1 MSLIRRAFLYLT
13 RKRVK
18 TISLFV
24 IVLVITTLAL
34 SSVSLKDAVETAQLN
49 VRQSLGGCLIV
60 EPNYDKT
67 ENWEADTIMEGTIPV
82 MNFTGMRPT
91 KELAETIEQELDGLQ
106 GYNLSGSDLVRLFK
120 APDGNPQNGYD
131 LSHIAVGTST
141 YDAKFMA
148 EAKESGFA
156 HSDVFTTYN
165 VSVCTD
171 SSFDYYFMN
180 NEVRLVEGRHIDEN
194 ETGVVMINEKLAEFN
209 DLKVGDTIYIR
220 DSNIDLHEKGMT
232 EAVFASVEIVGL
244 FEVVKEYPVEFSYR
258 APENMIFITAG
269 TREIYD
275 VRYEETTSPFKSI
288 YFYAEEPD
296 DLDHMIE
303 QVQALP
309 GFEEGGDFVVTVRNE
324 ALNAIKGPLQNIGQ
338 IVTILIVLI
347 LVVGVIILSLVLSAR
362 TKERVRETGIL
373 LSVGVKKTNIL
384 LQYLVEMTVIV
395 LLACTVSVFS
405 SMLVA
410 ENAGTMILQDTV
422 NSGIESYTQQL
433 DEEERV
439 NNADVAAEETQNLTK
454 LTVSIGAG
462 EIAVL
467 YAGGLLLAWIAVA
480 ASSVPLFRLKP
491 REILSKMS

>member
-18 TISLFV
+18 TTSLFV
-24 IVLVITTLAL
+24 IVLVIATLAL
-34 SSVSLKDAVETAQLN
+34 SSVSLKDALETAQLN

-60 EPNYDKT
+60 VPNYDKT
-67 ENWEADTIMEGTIPV
+67 ENWEADTIMGGTIPV

-106 GYNLSGSDLVRLFK
+106 GYNLSGGDFVRLFK

-131 LSHIAVGTST
+131 LSHIAVGINS
-141 YDAKFMA
+141 YDAKLMA

-156 HSDVFTTYN
+156 HSDNAATYN

-171 SSFDYYFMN
+171 SSLDYYFMN
-180 NEVRLVEGRHIDEN
+180 NEVRLVAGRHINEN

-209 DLKVGDTIYIR
+209 DLQIGDMIYVR
-220 DSNIDLHEKGMT
+220 DSNVHLYQKGMT
-232 EAVFASVEIVGL
+232 EAVFAPVEIVGL
-244 FEVVKEYPVEFSYR
+244 FEVVKEYPVEFSFT

-275 VRYEETTSPFKSI
+275 VTYEERTSPFKSI

-491 REILSKMS
+491 REILSRMS

>member
-60 EPNYDKT
+60 KPNYDQSS
-67 ENWEADTIMEGTIPV
+67 NWEVDTIDGTV
-82 MNFTGMRPT
+82 TGMHFTGALPT
-91 KELAETIEQELDGLQ
+91 KELAETIEQELDGLR
-106 GYNLSGSDLVRLFK
+106 GYNLSGVDFVRLFK

-131 LSHIAVGTST
+131 LSHIAVGINS
-141 YDAKFMA
+141 YDAKLMA

-156 HSDVFTTYN
+156 HSDNAATYN

-171 SSFDYYFMN
+171 SSLDYYFMN
-180 NEVRLVEGRHIDEN
+180 NEVRLVAGRHINEN

-209 DLKVGDTIYIR
+209 DLQIGDMIYVR
-220 DSNIDLHEKGMT
+220 DSNVHLYQKGMT
-232 EAVFASVEIVGL
+232 EAVFAPVEIVGL
-244 FEVVKEYPVEFSYR
+244 FEVVKEYPVEFSFT

-275 VRYEETTSPFKSI
+275 VTYEETTSPFKSI

-324 ALNAIKGPLQNIGQ
+324 ALHAIKGPLQNIGQ